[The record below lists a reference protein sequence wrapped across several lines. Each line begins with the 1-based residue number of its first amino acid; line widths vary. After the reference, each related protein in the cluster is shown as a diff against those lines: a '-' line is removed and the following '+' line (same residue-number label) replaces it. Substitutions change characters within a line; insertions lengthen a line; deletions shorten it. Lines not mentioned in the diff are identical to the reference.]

1 MRLTTTSRYGTRL
14 MPDENDFGS
23 DFDLDNG

>member
-1 MRLTTTSRYGTRL
+1 MRLTTKSRYGTRL
-14 MPDENDFGS
+14 MPDEPDFDS